1 MLSSHSTY
9 MTDQKTIGVDEV
21 QAAIDL
27 EVSVLKQAIEMIV
40 QQVASMASH
49 MNNTFT
55 AQSHAIRETQEKH
68 NALGQMVIGL
78 VEATEA
84 AFKSLDCLE

>member
-27 EVSVLKQAIEMIV
+27 EVSVLKQAIELVVDSLAGM
-40 QQVASMASH
+40 SEH
-49 MNNTFT
+49 MN
-55 AQSHAIRETQEKH
+55 AQFNRQSDAIREMQEKH
-68 NALGQMVIGL
+68 NALGKMVIGL